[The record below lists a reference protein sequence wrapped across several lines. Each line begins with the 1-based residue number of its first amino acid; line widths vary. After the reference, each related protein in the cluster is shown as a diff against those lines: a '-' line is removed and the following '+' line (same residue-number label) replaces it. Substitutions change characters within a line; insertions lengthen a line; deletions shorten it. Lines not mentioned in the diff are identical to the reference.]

1 MNKKIYHIIL
11 HIFAIIG
18 FILFIGYFAVKLGLT
33 NTKGMIDNQDS
44 SFLQGTDSNESNWIR
59 SEEWTVLKQAINKDA
74 EAINKA
80 ARDASI
86 DPRLIVS
93 ILVPEQL
100 RLFHSEREIFK
111 EVFSPLK
118 ILGNQSQFS
127 WGIMGIKKDTAIEIE
142 NNLKNRNSLFYLGE
156 NYQNIL
162 DFATKNIGEERFERL
177 VNEKEHYY
185 SYFYT
190 AVYIKEIIAQW
201 KNSGFD
207 ISKRPEIIATLFNI
221 GFKNSRPN
229 STPHSGGSEIK
240 IDNKIY
246 SFGTLAGEFFYS
258 DELIELFP
266 KK

>member
-1 MNKKIYHIIL
+1 M
-11 HIFAIIG
+11 
-18 FILFIGYFAVKLGLT
+18 
-33 NTKGMIDNQDS
+33 
-44 SFLQGTDSNESNWIR
+44 
-59 SEEWTVLKQAINKDA
+59 KD
-74 EAINKA
+74 K
-80 ARDASI
+80 
-86 DPRLIVS
+86 
-93 ILVPEQL
+93 
-100 RLFHSEREIFK
+100 
-111 EVFSPLK
+111 
-118 ILGNQSQFS
+118 
-127 WGIMGIKKDTAIEIE
+127 
-142 NNLKNRNSLFYLGE
+142 NSLFYLGE

-162 DFATKNIGEERFERL
+162 DFATKNIDEERFERL

-258 DELIELFP
+258 DELTELFP